1 MSNELRTYQI
11 QKNAKANEIKKLD
24 TSIKQLEAAS
34 TKAALAYSNATI
46 NFDFSYHDDKEA
58 ANNTG
63 STHVNSTKTVE
74 LEAIKNEALE
84 TFKQAKAKHK
94 DEIEKRANALEEQKE
109 IDKNIM
115 TFESAGT
122 TSVLRKLANV
132 KTNEELVT
140 FVTDLI
146 NKNTKNAG

>member
-11 QKNAKANEIKKLD
+11 QKNAKALEIKKLD
-24 TSIKQLEAAS
+24 TSIKKLEAES
-34 TKAALAYSNATI
+34 TKASLAHSKASMEYDLS
-46 NFDFSYHDDKEA
+46 FHDDKEA

-63 STHVNSTKTVE
+63 STHVNSAKTNE
-74 LEAIKNEALE
+74 LEALKVEAMDA
-84 TFKQAKAKHK
+84 FKTATAKHK
-94 DEIEKRANALEEQKE
+94 AEIQKRADALEEQKE

-122 TSVLRKLANV
+122 TAILRKLSNV

-146 NKNTKNAG
+146 NKNAKNAG